1 MCSSDLYDVF
11 TSVLAPTNKDYLVT
25 LSNGNSTIAS
35 SYSKGITMEIKP
47 NGFLKNDTNYNFNY
61 TIGSTYWTLSKFG
74 FDLKYSNGTD
84 IGSVSSSSGSGGTV
98 SLNALTGSSGG
109 LTMNYYYLINNTY
122 TNGTVNWFVYK
133 ENGFSIEHF
142 ITDAMVDIDINMFGV
157 QGNDNGY
164 FFKAVLSIF
173 ILITITGILSMRY
186 GIASQPAISGILFGV
201 LLFMNSIGL
210 IPTPAGT
217 TFKNLGDFIV
227 SLVGILLI
235 ALIFKEENR

>member
-1 MCSSDLYDVF
+1 
-11 TSVLAPTNKDYLVT
+11 
-25 LSNGNSTIAS
+25 
-35 SYSKGITMEIKP
+35 
-47 NGFLKNDTNYNFNY
+47 
-61 TIGSTYWTLSKFG
+61 
-74 FDLKYSNGTD
+74 
-84 IGSVSSSSGSGGTV
+84 
-98 SLNALTGSSGG
+98 
-109 LTMNYYYLINNTY
+109 MNYYYLINNTY